1 MSAHHAP
8 DWVPHREGTGAKH
21 DGILATW
28 LSLISFTFF
37 LATFVAAN
45 VYLRACSPDQFN
57 VDFGAQADLP
67 SFTVIA
73 LLLAGFL
80 AYFAGTS
87 WKAGK
92 RKAFVG
98 FMVALTLVFFVYTA
112 LQMYLIAFTWYLG
125 AGAWTG
131 YIGIY
136 VCQILLA
143 FTIIGFLIANVKYYG
158 DRNEK
163 QMRSLVPATMSIIFY
178 AVVIGLAVLVITNMI
193 SIGEF
198 ADWCGTKLQQLTN

>member
-28 LSLISFTFF
+28 LSLCAFTFF
-37 LATFVAAN
+37 LATFVASN
-45 VYLRACSPDQFN
+45 VYLRAWSPEKFN

-67 SFTVIA
+67 GFTVIA

-92 RKAFVG
+92 RKAFMG
-98 FMVALTLVFFVYTA
+98 FMVALTLVFFAYTA
-112 LQMYLIAFTWYLG
+112 LQMYLIAYTWYLG
-125 AGAWTG
+125 AGAWTA
-131 YIGIY
+131 YLGIY
-136 VCQILLA
+136 VTQILLA
-143 FTIIGFLIANVKYYG
+143 FVIIGMLIAVAKYFG

-163 QMRSLVPATMSIIFY
+163 QLRSLIPATITVIFY
-178 AVVIGLAVLVITNMI
+178 AVVTGLIVLVLTNMM
-193 SIGEF
+193 SVGEF
-198 ADWCGTKLQQLTN
+198 ADWCGTKLQQMTN